1 MKQIVG
7 AEARRDYRLWVRFA
21 DGAEG
26 EVDLSDLAGHGVF
39 EAWEDPSAFQNVT
52 IDPESHTVTW
62 PGGMDLC
69 PDSLYEEVTGQPVL
83 DRRVPSA

>member
-1 MKQIVG
+1 MKRIVDV
-7 AEARRDYRLWVRFA
+7 EARQGYRLWVRFE

-26 EVDLSDLAGHGVF
+26 EVDLSDLVGRGVF
-39 EAWEDPSAFQNVT
+39 EAWKDPTAFRKVT
-52 IDPESHTVTW
+52 IDPESQTAAW
-62 PGGMDLC
+62 PGGIDLC